1 MNSPILGV
9 VSPKVA
15 VEPHVTVGA
24 SVLPAK
30 ASAPGG
36 ASSQKRGAGL
46 HITRLSTLP
55 ASVQATLTADL
66 IDDLLLMP
74 EKLKVLQDNLKS
86 CYKITMV
93 SIY

>member
-1 MNSPILGV
+1 M
-9 VSPKVA
+9 
-15 VEPHVTVGA
+15 TVGA

-46 HITRLSTLP
+46 QITSLSTLP